1 LRTTTIFG
9 TVLCI
14 TMLMV
19 SCMKQATPPL
29 VADAAGIEGI
39 QWYLTEVGGSPVS
52 PMADD
57 KQPHILLDPE
67 EKQATGFAGCN
78 NFFGRYELDGS
89 SLTFG
94 PMGATRMACPDLE
107 TGLEMSVFEALES
120 TRKWKIDSGD
130 LLFFDTHDVLARF
143 SWEKYDS
150 GTMGFER
157 KPSNPAREYRT
168 RTGKTVVV
176 SQAHPVGRSLAT
188 IEVRTEGFEHNIGE
202 VFEDRDPI
210 SEVFVADLDSN
221 GFDEIYIVTTA
232 AGSGSYGTVLGFA
245 SNKDKSL
252 SMIHFPE
259 MREGDETFEGYM
271 GHDSFTIEGRKLV
284 RMFPLYT
291 KSDTN
296 DKPTGGKRKLVYGL
310 VPGEAGWQLRI
321 EKSEMLD
328 DEGFASGPPG
338 KQCPKTLD
346 GTRRK
351 K

>member
-1 LRTTTIFG
+1 MAGMKTFRTTTIFG

-107 TGLEMSVFEALES
+107 TGLETSVFKALES
-120 TRKWKIDSGD
+120 TLNGKSIAEICCFLIPMTFLPGLAGRNTIPGPWGLKEN
-130 LLFFDTHDVLARF
+130 LLILPGNT
-143 SWEKYDS
+143 
-150 GTMGFER
+150 GQ
-157 KPSNPAREYRT
+157 
-168 RTGKTVVV
+168 RTGKTDRRIANPPRRPEPCHDRGPHRRLRTQLRGSVRRPGPHFGCLHGG
-176 SQAHPVGRSLAT
+176 SGR
-188 IEVRTEGFEHNIGE
+188 H
-202 VFEDRDPI
+202 
-210 SEVFVADLDSN
+210 

-232 AGSGSYGTVLGFA
+232 AGSGSYGTMLGFA

-252 SMIHFPE
+252 SMIHFPDV
-259 MREGDETFEGYM
+259 REGDETFEGYM
-271 GHDSFTIEGRKLV
+271 GHDTSRSRG
-284 RMFPLYT
+284 
-291 KSDTN
+291 
-296 DKPTGGKRKLVYGL
+296 
-310 VPGEAGWQLRI
+310 
-321 EKSEMLD
+321 
-328 DEGFASGPPG
+328 ASS
-338 KQCPKTLD
+338 
-346 GTRRK
+346 
-351 K
+351 

>member
-1 LRTTTIFG
+1 MAGMKTFRTTTIFG

-14 TMLMV
+14 AMLLV
-19 SCMKQATPPL
+19 SCMKQATPPTG
-29 VADAAGIEGI
+29 AEAAGIEGI

-107 TGLEMSVFEALES
+107 TGLETSVLEALES

-130 LLFFDTHDVLARF
+130 LLFFDTDDVLARF

-168 RTGKTVVV
+168 T
-176 SQAHPVGRSLAT
+176 
-188 IEVRTEGFEHNIGE
+188 
-202 VFEDRDPI
+202 DRQ
-210 SEVFVADLDSN
+210 N
-221 GFDEIYIVTTA
+221 
-232 AGSGSYGTVLGFA
+232 
-245 SNKDKSL
+245 
-252 SMIHFPE
+252 
-259 MREGDETFEGYM
+259 
-271 GHDSFTIEGRKLV
+271 
-284 RMFPLYT
+284 
-291 KSDTN
+291 
-296 DKPTGGKRKLVYGL
+296 
-310 VPGEAGWQLRI
+310 
-321 EKSEMLD
+321 
-328 DEGFASGPPG
+328 
-338 KQCPKTLD
+338 
-346 GTRRK
+346 
-351 K
+351 

>member
-1 LRTTTIFG
+1 MAGMKTFRTTTIFG

-107 TGLEMSVFEALES
+107 TGLETSVFKALES
-120 TRKWKIDSGD
+120 TRKWKIEGGD
-130 LLFFDTHDVLARF
+130 LLLLDTHDVLARF

-150 GTMGFER
+150 GTMLGLKENR
-157 KPSNPAREYRT
+157 LILPGNTGQNRQNCRRIANPPRRSEPCHDRGPHRGLRT
-168 RTGKTVVV
+168 
-176 SQAHPVGRSLAT
+176 QY
-188 IEVRTEGFEHNIGE
+188 GE
-202 VFEDRDPI
+202 VFQDRDPI
-210 SEVFVADLDSN
+210 SDVFTADLDGN
-221 GFDEIYIVTTA
+221 GFDEIYIITTA
-232 AGSGSYGTVLGFA
+232 AGSGSYGTILGFA

-252 SMIHFPE
+252 SMIHFPDV
-259 MREGDETFEGYM
+259 REGDETFEGYM
-271 GHDSFTIEGRKLV
+271 GHDTFTIEGRKLV
-284 RMFPLYT
+284 RIFPIYNEGRRQREPDRRAAQAGLR
-291 KSDTN
+291 SGSR
-296 DKPTGGKRKLVYGL
+296 GGRVAT
-310 VPGEAGWQLRI
+310 AGRA
-321 EKSEMLD
+321 SEN
-328 DEGFASGPPG
+328 A
-338 KQCPKTLD
+338 
-346 GTRRK
+346 RRALK
-351 K
+351 WMRFR